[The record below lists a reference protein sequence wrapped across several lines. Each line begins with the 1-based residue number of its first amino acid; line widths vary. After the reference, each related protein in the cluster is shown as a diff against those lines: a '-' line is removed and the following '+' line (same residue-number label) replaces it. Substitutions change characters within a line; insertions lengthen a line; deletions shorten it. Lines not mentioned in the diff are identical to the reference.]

1 MFDRRRHRDD
11 DRSMEQNQ
19 RYRVTVIAHRRAGSS
34 GSGTAVRT
42 AATGIEHI
50 ETVRA
55 PSAELARDLV
65 LVRVH
70 AESALV
76 SPAPVGVD
84 AVLVERLRW
93 GRNPVRELDS
103 RRVVVVR

>member
-1 MFDRRRHRDD
+1 MFDRLRHHGD
-11 DRSMEQNQ
+11 DRAMEQNQ
-19 RYRVTVIAHRRAGSS
+19 RYRVTVIGHRRRGL
-34 GSGTAVRT
+34 T
-42 AATGIEHI
+42 AASGIEHI

-55 PSAELARDLV
+55 ASAEFARDLV
-65 LVRVH
+65 LVQLH
-70 AESALV
+70 AASALV
-76 SPAPVGVD
+76 CDAPVGVD